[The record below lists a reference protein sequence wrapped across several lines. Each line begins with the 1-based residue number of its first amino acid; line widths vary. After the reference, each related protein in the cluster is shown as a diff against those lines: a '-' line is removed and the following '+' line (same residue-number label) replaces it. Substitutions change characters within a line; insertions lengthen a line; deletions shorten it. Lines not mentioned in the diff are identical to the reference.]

1 MFVDDW
7 DALLTARADDI
18 EAWFAER
25 EKAVQLPFY
34 MSVDIRNAGYKS
46 AVVDT
51 NLFPAG
57 FNNLCDYA
65 YRLAA
70 EQAEQYFKKNF
81 PDARR
86 VLLVPESNT
95 RNPGYTANIAKLED
109 ILHRA
114 GKETTVGTLIESVPS
129 SGAEL
134 EGLNGAK
141 VTLKPFTIAD
151 GVPEVDGKP
160 YDLVVLNH
168 DLSGGEPPA
177 VKQLRVPVVPRRVL
191 GWHLRRKSR
200 HFAHLG
206 DINSRFGQA
215 FGLDPWRITAV
226 TTSVAGVSFDAPDER
241 LREAVGSM
249 IERVAKDY
257 AERGVT
263 DRPYVYVK
271 HDAGTYGM
279 GVMPVHDLSELDALS
294 RDSRKKMSKGK
305 GGVAISDVVVQEG
318 LPTLDRVKNAYGEPV
333 VYAVNNHIIGGF
345 FRMHHEVNERESL
358 NKPGQ
363 VYARLCATP
372 RPEQSR
378 SEECI
383 HDARKFRVYGV
394 LARLAGLAVV
404 AERDEL
410 EQLP

>member
-7 DALLTARADDI
+7 DALLTSRAEEI

-25 EKAVQLPFY
+25 ETAVQLPFY

-70 EQAEQYFKKNF
+70 EQAAAYFARNF

-95 RNPGYTANIAKLED
+95 RNPGYTANIAKLEE
-109 ILHRA
+109 ILTRA
-114 GKETTVGTLIESVPS
+114 GKETAVGTLIESVPS
-129 SGAEL
+129 SGAVL
-134 EGLNGAK
+134 EGLGGAK
-141 VTLKPFTIAD
+141 VTLKPFTING
-151 GVPEVDGKP
+151 GVPEVDGTP

-177 VKQLRVPVVPRRVL
+177 VQQLSVPIVPGRVL
-191 GWHLRRKSR
+191 GWHRRRKSR
-200 HFAHLG
+200 HFAQLG
-206 DINSRFGQA
+206 EINARFGAA

-226 TTSVAGVSFDAPDER
+226 TTSVSGVTFAAPDER
-241 LREAVGSM
+241 LREAVGQM
-249 IERVAKDY
+249 LERTAKDY
-257 AERGVT
+257 AERGIAEK
-263 DRPYVYVK
+263 PYVYVK
-271 HDAGTYGM
+271 HDAGTYGI
-279 GVMPVHDLSELDALS
+279 GVMPVHDLAELDEVG
-294 RDSRKKMSKGK
+294 RETRKKMSKGK
-305 GGVAISDVVVQEG
+305 GGVTISDVVVQEG
-318 LPTLDRVKNAYGEPV
+318 LPTLDKVKDAFGEPV
-333 VYAVNNHIIGGF
+333 IYALNNHIIGGF

-363 VYARLCATP
+363 IYARLCATP

-378 SEECI
+378 SQECI

-404 AERDEL
+404 AEREEL
-410 EQLP
+410 ERQA